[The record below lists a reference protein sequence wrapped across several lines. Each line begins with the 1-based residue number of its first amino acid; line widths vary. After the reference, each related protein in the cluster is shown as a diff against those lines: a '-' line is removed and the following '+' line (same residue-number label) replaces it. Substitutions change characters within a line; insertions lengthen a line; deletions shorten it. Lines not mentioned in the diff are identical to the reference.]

1 MESKKIRTL
10 IVDDEQEGRD
20 LLFNL
25 LKNREEI
32 EIIDCCE
39 NAIKALVSITS
50 YLPDLVFL
58 DIQMPLKNGFELLE
72 DLEKLKITHPE
83 FVFVTAYDQYAVK
96 AIQNSAFDFL
106 LKPIDISELDKTI
119 NKFLIKEKKNN
130 FLHKIEVLFEN
141 LSINKKLKFN
151 TRTGFITINPNDI
164 IFCVAE
170 GNYTMLSLVKSKT
183 ELLTN
188 SMGQVEFI
196 LPGNIFFRIN
206 RSHIINVNYL
216 VSVNRKTKT
225 CTLKHDN
232 YHKELLI
239 SSEKIKDLENLF

>member
-50 YLPDLVFL
+50 NLPDLVFL

-83 FVFVTAYDQYAVK
+83 IVFVTAYDQYALR

-106 LKPIDISELDKTI
+106 LKPIDINELK
-119 NKFLIKEKKNN
+119 NK
-130 FLHKIEVLFEN
+130 
-141 LSINKKLKFN
+141 
-151 TRTGFITINPNDI
+151 ITKMI
-164 IFCVAE
+164 
-170 GNYTMLSLVKSKT
+170 
-183 ELLTN
+183 
-188 SMGQVEFI
+188 
-196 LPGNIFFRIN
+196 
-206 RSHIINVNYL
+206 
-216 VSVNRKTKT
+216 
-225 CTLKHDN
+225 
-232 YHKELLI
+232 
-239 SSEKIKDLENLF
+239 DL